1 MWSGR
6 DLLPHCYRDIMIRVR
21 PEIDSLTTY
30 DEGPGVEEIA
40 HLHGVADIVQL
51 SYNESPLPPFPEV
64 QEAIAAHASG
74 LNRYPDRL
82 SADLTAALSK
92 AAGVPGGWIWF
103 GAGSSELLT
112 AAARAVGGPGTG
124 FVYAW
129 PSFSMYPVN
138 ASLAATRSIRVPL
151 DGGNALDLG
160 AMALAVQPDTTLIY
174 LCNPNN
180 PTGTYRTVAEVS
192 RFVDRVPE
200 DVLVVLDEAYVEF
213 VTAEDSPGGLSLAME
228 RPNVVVARTFS
239 KIYGL
244 AGLRLGYMIG
254 HPETLRPLRKAQI
267 PFMVNSL
274 AQVAALAA
282 LSFPERITERRRSN
296 REAINHLETAF
307 ADRGIGFVPSQTNY
321 IWTRLGPDTR
331 SIIGAL
337 HRRGII
343 IRALADEWTRVTA
356 GTPGE
361 NRRFITDLD
370 RVLTSA

>member
-1 MWSGR
+1 
-6 DLLPHCYRDIMIRVR
+6 MIRVR

-82 SADLTAALSK
+82 SADLTAALAE

-112 AAARAVGGPGTG
+112 AAARAVGGPGTS

-151 DGGNALDLG
+151 DAGKALDLG
-160 AMALAVQPDTTLIY
+160 AMAGAVQADTTLIY

-180 PTGTYRTVAEVS
+180 PTGTYRARAEVG
-192 RFVDRVPE
+192 RLVDRVPE

-296 REAINHLETAF
+296 REAIDYLETAF
-307 ADRGIGFVPSQTNY
+307 AGRGIGFVPSQTNY

-337 HRRGII
+337 QRRGII

-356 GTPGE
+356 GMPEE

-370 RVLTSA
+370 RVLAAG